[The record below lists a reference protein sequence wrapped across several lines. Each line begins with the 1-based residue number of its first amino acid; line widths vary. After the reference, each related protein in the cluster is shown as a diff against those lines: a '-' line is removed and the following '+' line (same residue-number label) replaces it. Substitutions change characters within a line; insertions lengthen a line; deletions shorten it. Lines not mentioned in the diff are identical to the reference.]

1 MKKILSISILLF
13 LFACEDSELA
23 ATLDGTYKL
32 SEAYMDCDGDT
43 DIVYTTIDGLT
54 VTRWDYYGDVCDD
67 GDDCY
72 YTEAFPATKDGDA
85 LKVDLGNNEGTVVIT
100 RNGTNGLKTIWSHP
114 DETDDYSQIWDYES
128 SEIKTFSPVN
138 ILSNNTL
145 YSSPMSIVLFISNVK
160 SE

>member
-1 MKKILSISILLF
+1 MKRILSISILLF

-54 VTRWDYYGDVCDD
+54 VTRWDYYGDDCDD
-67 GDDCY
+67 GNDCY

-85 LKVDLGNNEGTVVIT
+85 LKVDMGHGGALVIT
-100 RNGTNGLKTIWSHP
+100 RNGTNGLKITWLNPSENGEGSYEIF
-114 DETDDYSQIWDYES
+114 DYEADGT
-128 SEIKTFSPVN
+128 KTYSPTCN
-138 ILSNNTL
+138 
-145 YSSPMSIVLFISNVK
+145 
-160 SE
+160 